1 MKIELLYFEGCPGFE
16 EALAVLEKTVEEE
29 GLATRV
35 EAIKLDSG
43 DHPDFPGS
51 PTILVDGEDLFP
63 PEERRDL
70 ARAQSCRVYQTPEG
84 LKNHPTA
91 GLVREA
97 LAERS
102 LRARGGPLA
111 DVQPAASKLSRASIL
126 SIHAATFG

>member
-51 PTILVDGEDLFP
+51 PTILVD
-63 PEERRDL
+63 
-70 ARAQSCRVYQTPEG
+70 ARTSSP
-84 LKNHPTA
+84 LKNA
-91 GLVREA
+91 GISPA
-97 LAERS
+97 
-102 LRARGGPLA
+102 LRAAGSTRP
-111 DVQPAASKLSRASIL
+111 PRA
-126 SIHAATFG
+126 